1 MELYLCLTRPVAAG
15 TLYVGDL
22 RTDNARRNGSI
33 DPPAQNRYLRNPDS
47 TPVTLDPEGRVIIRA
62 YGVGAYLAARVAPAS
77 RPKPDGYDRAAKALL
92 DRMSQAQTLTVDE
105 VNKILTAEWGGPADL
120 RVNGNLSDLLSILA
134 GRAFLLQQGT
144 VLFDPAGKWLGG
156 ANVGTFLQE
165 TRPSTYWIFPAHPGP
180 MTKLSSEPNELGPIR
195 RTFPGVVVDSSILKG
210 QLSKLVQGI
219 RIPGN
224 PTTTGRVVVVYDQ
237 DGQVVA

>member
-47 TPVTLDPEGRVIIRA
+47 TPVTLDPEGKVIIRA
-62 YGVGAYLAARVAPAS
+62 YGVGAYLAARVSVAT
-77 RPKPDGYDRAAKALL
+77 RPKPDAYDRAAKAILS
-92 DRMSQAQTLTVDE
+92 RMEQAQALTLGE
-105 VNKILTAEWGGPADL
+105 INKILTAELGPSDL
-120 RVNGNLSDLLSILA
+120 TVNGSLSDFLSILA
-134 GRAFLLQQGT
+134 GRAFLLPQGT
-144 VLFDPAGKWLGG
+144 VLFDSAGKWQGG
-156 ANVGTFLQE
+156 ASVGTFLRE
-165 TRPSTYWIFPAHPGP
+165 VRPSTYWIFPAHPGP
-180 MTKLSSEPNELGPIR
+180 MTKLSSEPNELGPVR
-195 RTFPGVVVDSSILKG
+195 KTFPGAVIDSSILKG

-219 RIPGN
+219 KVPGSLDKA
-224 PTTTGRVVVVYDQ
+224 RVVVVYDQ